1 MKKSEGIPG
10 EKAPLRHRAEETLR
24 GKTPEAVHSPAREEA
39 RRLLHELQVHQ
50 IELEMQN
57 AELSRARDELETA
70 LQKYTDLYDFAPVG
84 YFSLA
89 PDTSIRE
96 ANLAGA
102 ALLGLDRS
110 RLIGL
115 RFEQFIAPE
124 SRPDFVSFLAQAC
137 TSRAKES
144 CEARLVGGGIRRL
157 FARIEALA
165 CESGEQYRVAVI
177 DISERRCAETSLA
190 EKHRELE
197 ELNRSLETRIL
208 RAVEELRRKDQLM
221 ILQDRRA
228 VMGEMINNIAHQW
241 RQPLNSLGLYIQ
253 EMEFTYEA
261 GELSGELLHN
271 YAGEA
276 IALVRHMSQ
285 TIDDFRGF
293 FRSDKEK
300 TVFGVDQVIRRTV
313 SLVEKSFLEQGIRIA
328 VSTEDNP
335 TVSGYPNE
343 YAQVLLNIL
352 TNALDELVEHGV
364 DDARIAIRS
373 YESDGKSIVTIA
385 DNAGGIAQEIIDRVF
400 DPYFSTK
407 EPDKGTGIGLF
418 MSKTIIEK
426 NMGGRLTFRNTGKGA
441 EFRIE
446 V

>member
-1 MKKSEGIPG
+1 MKKTDGTPRENT
-10 EKAPLRHRAEETLR
+10 PLRHRAEEMLR
-24 GKTPEAVHSPAREEA
+24 GKTPEAVPPPAGEEA
-39 RRLLHELQVHQ
+39 QRLLHELQVHQ

-57 AELSRARDELETA
+57 AELSHARDELETA

-84 YFSLA
+84 YFSLS
-89 PDTSIRE
+89 PDTSILD

-102 ALLGLDRS
+102 CLLGLERS
-110 RLIGL
+110 RLIGR
-115 RFEQFIAPE
+115 RFNHFIAPE
-124 SRPDFVSFLAQAC
+124 SRPDFASFLAQAC
-137 TSRAKES
+137 TSQARES
-144 CEARLVGGGIRRL
+144 CEVRLEGAEDRRI
-157 FARIEALA
+157 FARIEAMA
-165 CESGEQYRVAVI
+165 CESGDRYRVAVI
-177 DISERRCAETSLA
+177 DISERWCAETALA
-190 EKHRELE
+190 EKQRELE

-208 RAVEELRRKDQLM
+208 QAVDELRRKDQLM

-253 EMEFTYEA
+253 ELEFTYEA
-261 GELSGELLHN
+261 GELSGDLLHN

-293 FRSDKEK
+293 FRSDKQK

-313 SLVEKSFLEQGIRIA
+313 SLVEKSFLDQGIRIA
-328 VSTEDNP
+328 VSTEGNP
-335 TVSGYPNE
+335 TVTGYPNE

-352 TNALDELVEHGV
+352 TNSLDELVEHGV

-373 YESDGKSIVTIA
+373 FESDGKAIVTIA

-426 NMGGRLTFRNTGKGA
+426 NMGGRLTFRNTGEGV